1 MTPMPD
7 DELAYLSLADAR
19 RRLDQGDISAVE
31 LTQAMLE
38 RIQTL
43 DPQLNA
49 FITVLGDSALQTAAA
64 TDTRLRQG
72 ERAPLLGIPL
82 AVKDLFN
89 TAGVRTTGG
98 ARILSGNVPESD
110 ATVVTKL
117 AAAGSVLLGK
127 TNMMEFAYGYPHPD
141 FGETRNPWAL
151 DRTAGGSSGGSA
163 AAVAAGLAY
172 GALGSDT
179 GGSIRSPASYCNVV
193 GLKATYG
200 RISRAGVL
208 PLSWSL
214 DHAGPLARTVEDTA
228 ILFDAIAGFDP
239 LDPAS
244 AHGDWPAACPA
255 LNDDISGLR
264 IGVVDEMFERDVQ
277 PDVRATARAAIEQL
291 GRLAVTL
298 EAVMLPHLDL
308 IAPVIDTIVQAEA
321 TSYHRHTL
329 EARPNDYSDEV
340 RDNLRLGATILAVDY
355 IDAQRIRRRLLDG
368 VNEALANYD
377 LLVYPTQP
385 IVAPL
390 LDSYTLEPGDDE
402 AVLDIEISHTGLAN
416 LTGHPALS
424 LPGGFTDAGLPV
436 GLQFIGRA
444 FDEATLLRLG
454 HAFQQITTWHRERPP
469 LGR

>member
-1 MTPMPD
+1 MNNED
-7 DELAYLSLADAR
+7 LVYLSLADAR
-19 RRLDQGDISAVE
+19 TRLVNREVSSVE
-31 LTQAMLE
+31 LTQVMLD
-38 RIQTL
+38 RITRL
-43 DPQLNA
+43 DPRLNA
-49 FITVLGDSALQTAAA
+49 FITVLSGSALRAAEA
-64 TDTRLRQG
+64 ADVQLRQA
-72 ERAPLLGIPL
+72 EHLPLLGIPL

-98 ARILSGNVPESD
+98 ARILVDNVPTTD
-110 ATVVTKL
+110 ATVVRKL
-117 AAAGSVLLGK
+117 AEAGSVLLGK

-163 AAVAAGLAY
+163 SAVAAGLAY

-214 DHAGPLARTVEDTA
+214 DHAGPLTRTVEDTA
-228 ILFDAIAGFDP
+228 ILFDTIAGFDP

-244 AHGDWPAACPA
+244 ARDDWPAAWPA
-255 LNDDISGLR
+255 LSDDISGLR
-264 IGVVDEMFERDVQ
+264 IGVVDEMFERYVQ
-277 PDVRATARAAIEQL
+277 PEVQATARAAIE
-291 GRLAVTL
+291 RLARLDVTL
-298 EAVMLPHLDL
+298 EAVALPHLDL

-321 TSYHRHTL
+321 ASYHRQTL
-329 EARPNDYSDEV
+329 ESRPNDYSDAV
-340 RDNLRLGATILAVDY
+340 RDNLRLGATVLAVDY
-355 IDAQRIRRRLLDG
+355 LDAQRIRRLLLDG
-368 VNEALANYD
+368 VNNALTRYD

-390 LDSYTLEPGDDE
+390 LDSYTLEPGEDDQ
-402 AVLDIEISHTGLAN
+402 VLDIEISHTGLAN

-424 LPGGFTDAGLPV
+424 LPGGFTNDGLPV

-444 FDEATLLRLG
+444 FDEATILRLG
-454 HAFQQITTWHRERPP
+454 HAFQQTTDWHKRRPAFEEEN
-469 LGR
+469 

>member
-1 MTPMPD
+1 M
-7 DELAYLSLADAR
+7 
-19 RRLDQGDISAVE
+19 
-31 LTQAMLE
+31 
-38 RIQTL
+38 
-43 DPQLNA
+43 
-49 FITVLGDSALQTAAA
+49 
-64 TDTRLRQG
+64 
-72 ERAPLLGIPL
+72 
-82 AVKDLFN
+82 
-89 TAGVRTTGG
+89 
-98 ARILSGNVPESD
+98 
-110 ATVVTKL
+110 L

-151 DRTAGGSSGGSA
+151 ERTAGGSSGGSA

-214 DHAGPLARTVEDTA
+214 DHAGPLTRTVEDTA
-228 ILFDAIAGFDP
+228 ILFDVVAGFDP

-244 AHGDWPAACPA
+244 ARGDWPEAVPT

-264 IGVVDEMFERDVQ
+264 VGVVDEMFERYVQ
-277 PDVRATARAAIEQL
+277 ADVRDTARTAIEQL
-291 GRLAVTL
+291 SRLDVTL
-298 EAVMLPHLDL
+298 ESVRLPHLDL
-308 IAPVIDTIVQAEA
+308 IAPVIGTIVQAEA

-329 EARPNDYSDEV
+329 QARPNDYSDEV

-355 IDAQRIRRRLLDG
+355 LDAQRIRRLILDG
-368 VNEALANYD
+368 VNHALSDFD

-385 IVAPL
+385 IVAPML
-390 LDSYTLEPGDDE
+390 NSYTLEPGEDE
-402 AVLDIEISHTGLAN
+402 AVLDIEIIHTGFAN

-424 LPGGFTDAGLPV
+424 VPGGFTNERLPV

-454 HAFQQITTWHRERPP
+454 HAFQQITDWQSERPA
-469 LGR
+469 LDG

>member
-1 MTPMPD
+1 MND
-7 DELAYLSLADAR
+7 DERAYLSLAEAR
-19 RRLDQGDISAVE
+19 TRLDNRDVSSVE

-38 RIQTL
+38 RIARL
-43 DPQLNA
+43 DPRLNA
-49 FITVLGDSALQTAAA
+49 FITVLSDSALAAA
-64 TDTRLRQG
+64 NTADTRLRRG
-72 ERAPLLGIPL
+72 ERSSLLGIPV

-98 ARILSGNVPESD
+98 ARILADNVPETD
-110 ATVVTKL
+110 ATVVRRL
-117 AAAGSVLLGK
+117 AESGSVLLGK

-200 RISRAGVL
+200 RVSRAGVL

-214 DHAGPLARTVEDTA
+214 DHAGPLTRTAEDA
-228 ILFDAIAGFDP
+228 ALLFDAIAGFDP

-244 AHGDWPAACPA
+244 ARGDWPAVFPT
-255 LNDDISGLR
+255 LNDGISGLR
-264 IGVVDEMFERDVQ
+264 IGVVDEMFTRDVQ
-277 PDVRATARAAIEQL
+277 PDVQATARAAIEQM
-291 GRLAVTL
+291 GRLDVTL
-298 EAVMLPHLDL
+298 ESVALPHLDL
-308 IAPVIDTIVQAEA
+308 IAPVIGTIVQAEA
-321 TSYHRHTL
+321 TSYHRQTL
-329 EARPNDYSDEV
+329 ETRPNDYSDAV
-340 RDNLRLGATILAVDY
+340 RDNLRLGATILAIDY
-355 IDAQRIRRRLLDG
+355 LDAQRVRRLLLDG
-368 VNEALANYD
+368 VNNARADYD

-390 LDSYTLEPGDDE
+390 LDSYTLEPGEDD

-424 LPGGFTDAGLPV
+424 VPGGFTNDGLPV
-436 GLQFIGRA
+436 GLQFIGRT
-444 FDEATLLRLG
+444 FDEATILRLG
-454 HAFQQITTWHRERPP
+454 HAFQQITDWHKQRPP
-469 LGR
+469 LDG

>member
-1 MTPMPD
+1 MHE
-7 DELAYLSLADAR
+7 DELAFLSLAEAR
-19 RRLDQGDISAVE
+19 TRLDNREVSSVE
-31 LTQAMLE
+31 LTQAMLD
-38 RIQTL
+38 RIVRL
-43 DPQLNA
+43 DAHLNA
-49 FITVLGDSALQTAAA
+49 FITVLSDSARRSAEAADA
-64 TDTRLRQG
+64 QLLHGARS
-72 ERAPLLGIPL
+72 PLLGIPV
-82 AVKDLFN
+82 AVKDLYN
-89 TAGVRTTGG
+89 TAGIRTTGG
-98 ARILSGNVPESD
+98 ARILADNVPETD
-110 ATVVTKL
+110 ATVVHKL
-117 AAAGSVLLGK
+117 AEAGSVLLGK

-163 AAVAAGLAY
+163 SAVAAGLAY

-179 GGSIRSPASYCNVV
+179 GGSIRSPASYCNLA

-214 DHAGPLARTVEDTA
+214 DHAGPLTRTAEDAA

-244 AHGDWPAACPA
+244 VRGDWPTVVPG
-255 LNDDISGLR
+255 LNGDISGLR
-264 IGVVDEMFERDVQ
+264 IGVVDEMFERFVQ
-277 PDVRATARAAIEQL
+277 PEVQATARAAVGQL
-291 GRLAVTL
+291 ARLDVTL
-298 EAVMLPHLDL
+298 ESVTLPHLDL

-329 EARPNDYSDEV
+329 ESRPNDYSDAV
-340 RDNLRLGATILAVDY
+340 RDNLRLGATVLAIDY
-355 IDAQRIRRRLLDG
+355 LDAQRIRRLLLDG
-368 VNEALANYD
+368 VNHALTNYD

-385 IVAPL
+385 LVPPL
-390 LDSYTLEPGDDE
+390 LDSYTLEPGDDD

-424 LPGGFTDAGLPV
+424 VPGGFTNDGLPV

-444 FDEATLLRLG
+444 FDEATILRLG
-454 HAFQQITTWHRERPP
+454 HAFQQITDWHARRPT
-469 LGR
+469 LEAEN